1 MLTTGL
7 ELDEVL
13 FFVEFIKKKSKKVV
27 LKTIQNWKIY
37 LQLNKAESHCEN
49 DSELTKGLDLDEDL
63 FAVEQMSLFIKK
75 KSRKVVVRTI
85 QK

>member
-1 MLTTGL
+1 M
-7 ELDEVL
+7 
-13 FFVEFIKKKSKKVV
+13 
-27 LKTIQNWKIY
+27 KIY
-37 LQLNKAESHCEN
+37 LQLNKAESRCEN

-75 KSRKVVVRTI
+75 KSRKVVVKTI